1 MKKKIAMLLVMAMT
15 LPMAAC
21 GSQESGGTENQSG
34 GDGTE
39 TSYEGETLVV
49 QVWGGTYEE
58 TMRNDVIPK
67 FEEETG
73 ATVEVVSGA
82 APLSQLA
89 TEGDNASIDVLS
101 LDCNEVVQGTK
112 MDVLETLD
120 FDNLE
125 NSGDRYEDAS
135 M

>member
-73 ATVEVVSGA
+73 ATVEVF
-82 APLSQLA
+82 
-89 TEGDNASIDVLS
+89 TESYTEKIW
-101 LDCNEVVQGTK
+101 
-112 MDVLETLD
+112 
-120 FDNLE
+120 
-125 NSGDRYEDAS
+125 
-135 M
+135 

>member
-1 MKKKIAMLLVMAMT
+1 
-15 LPMAAC
+15 
-21 GSQESGGTENQSG
+21 
-34 GDGTE
+34 GTE

-125 NSGDRYEDAS
+125 NSGDLYEEAFMYDNTVVTNWGVYGVV
-135 M
+135 